1 MIYLF
6 DDSTYR
12 GINPLDFTD
21 CLCVVD
27 RISLEQLSRMEPAL
41 QGASCIMIHKS
52 YRDAGGQTA
61 NVLDRICDDITDYGD
76 RIPLVL
82 FSDGDVANRPV
93 VDSPS
98 FISSLKKSEFYQR
111 LPAFLENY
119 RSTNRVS
126 MELLASGDSPDVQAA
141 VALGRSILTSSALR
155 FIPDDANVDVS
166 LLPNTDIIRFL
177 NFASPAV
184 GITPEDLEMLAYSGL
199 KAGCLKQNIRKIIT
213 SFSEYGQNLHHWE

>member
-12 GINPLDFTD
+12 GIDPLDFTD
-21 CLCVVD
+21 CLCVID
-27 RISLEQLSRMEPAL
+27 RISPEQLARMEPAL
-41 QGASCIMIHKS
+41 QSASCIMIHKS
-52 YRDAGGQTA
+52 YRDAGGQSA

-93 VDSPS
+93 VEGPS
-98 FISSLKKSEFYQR
+98 FISSLKKSEFYLR

-119 RSTNRVS
+119 RSTDLIS
-126 MELLASGDSPDVQAA
+126 MDLLASGDSPSVQTAIS
-141 VALGRSILTSSALR
+141 LGRSILTSPALR
-155 FIPDDANVDVS
+155 FLSDDSNVDLSV
-166 LLPNTDIIRFL
+166 LPNTEIIRFL

-184 GITPEDLEMLAYSGL
+184 GITPEDLERFASSGL
-199 KAGCLKQNIRKIIT
+199 KAGRLKQNIRKIIT
-213 SFSEYGQNLHHWE
+213 SSSEYGQNLHHWE

>member
-12 GINPLDFTD
+12 GIDPLDFTD
-21 CLCVVD
+21 CLCVID
-27 RISLEQLSRMEPAL
+27 RISPEQLARMEPAL
-41 QGASCIMIHKS
+41 QSASCIMIHKS
-52 YRDAGGQTA
+52 YRDAGGQSA

-93 VDSPS
+93 VEGPS
-98 FISSLKKSEFYQR
+98 FISSLKKSEFYLR

-119 RSTNRVS
+119 RSTDLIS
-126 MELLASGDSPDVQAA
+126 MDLLASGDSPSVQTAIS
-141 VALGRSILTSSALR
+141 LGRSILTSPALR
-155 FIPDDANVDVS
+155 FLSDDSNVDLSV
-166 LLPNTDIIRFL
+166 LPNTEIIRFL

-184 GITPEDLEMLAYSGL
+184 GITPEDLERFASSGL
-199 KAGCLKQNIRKIIT
+199 KAGRLKQNIRKIIT

>member
-12 GINPLDFTD
+12 GIDPLDFTD
-21 CLCVVD
+21 CLCVID
-27 RISLEQLSRMEPAL
+27 RISPEQLARMEPAL
-41 QGASCIMIHKS
+41 QSASCIMIHKS
-52 YRDAGGQTA
+52 YRDAGGQSA

-93 VDSPS
+93 VEGPS
-98 FISSLKKSEFYQR
+98 FISSLKKSEFYLR

-119 RSTNRVS
+119 RSTDLIS
-126 MELLASGDSPDVQAA
+126 MDLLASGNSPSVQTAIS
-141 VALGRSILTSSALR
+141 LGRSILTSPALR
-155 FIPDDANVDVS
+155 FLSDDSNVDLSV
-166 LLPNTDIIRFL
+166 LPNTEIIRFL

-184 GITPEDLEMLAYSGL
+184 GITPEDLERFASSGL
-199 KAGCLKQNIRKIIT
+199 KAGRLKQNIRKIIT

>member
-12 GINPLDFTD
+12 GIDPLDFTD
-21 CLCVVD
+21 CLCVID
-27 RISLEQLSRMEPAL
+27 RISPEQLARMEPAL
-41 QGASCIMIHKS
+41 QSASCIMIHKS
-52 YRDAGGQTA
+52 YRDAGGQSA

-76 RIPLVL
+76 RISLVL

-93 VDSPS
+93 VEGPS
-98 FISSLKKSEFYQR
+98 FISSLKKSEFYLR

-119 RSTNRVS
+119 RSTDLIS
-126 MELLASGDSPDVQAA
+126 MDLLASGDSPSVQTAIS
-141 VALGRSILTSSALR
+141 LGRSILTSPALR
-155 FIPDDANVDVS
+155 FLSDDSNVDLSV
-166 LLPNTDIIRFL
+166 LPNTEIIRFL

-184 GITPEDLEMLAYSGL
+184 GITPEDLERFASSGL
-199 KAGCLKQNIRKIIT
+199 KAGRLKQNIRKIIT